1 MKSIYLIFFI
11 FSIVTFFS
19 KSFKSTELDKT
30 QIWLH
35 KAQEKIKNFENGMNI
50 LKNSKIN
57 GLEID
62 VYYEKETKR
71 LYLSHGKPSENKE
84 NILSLNYLN
93 KFKNIN
99 LWIDF
104 KNLKEVPLNQIDILS
119 NKLYKLAER
128 NNLFLESQN
137 LLKLKLLSSKE
148 FKIIYNLPIF
158 FDNKFFLY
166 IMKYLLKLINFNYIS
181 ISEQNLFLVNKVFDS
196 KNLFIYTINNSEN
209 ICKIIKETN
218 VKVILTDL
226 LSFNQKCY

>member
-1 MKSIYLIFFI
+1 MKKFFLIFFLI
-11 FSIVTFFS
+11 FCFGKI
-19 KSFKSTELDKT
+19 KSEENEKT

-35 KAQEKIKNFENGMNI
+35 KAQEKFINFENGI
-50 LKNSKIN
+50 DIFKNSKIN

-62 VYYEKETKR
+62 VYYDKNTKR
-71 LYLSHGKPSENKE
+71 VYLSHGKPLENLK
-84 NILSLNYLN
+84 NTLSLNYLD

-104 KNLKEVPLNQIDILS
+104 KNLKEVPFNQIDILS
-119 NKLYKLAER
+119 NKLNELAKY

-137 LLKLKLLSSKE
+137 LLKLKLLSTQE

-158 FDNKFFLY
+158 FNNKFFLI
-166 IMKYLLKLINFNYIS
+166 IMKYFLKLIHFNLIS
-181 ISEQNLFLVNKVFDS
+181 TSEQNLFLVDQVFDS
-196 KNLFIYTINNSEN
+196 KNLFIYTVNNSDK

-226 LSFNQKCY
+226 LSFNQKCD